1 MSGSVPR
8 YRQLRFQNQR
18 KDNWSVRQIYVW
30 AFVVRALAG
39 VAAYVLTQTMDTPFL
54 EDALWYEYM
63 GYNVASDWLS
73 GGSGGLDALSTH
85 GQAVWVMV
93 ATVAVIYYIMGG
105 VRAVP
110 VLLILYS
117 AVTALVPVYSL
128 FIGRELGMSEQAAR
142 RAAWLVALSPAF
154 VFWSGSL
161 YKEGMILLAL
171 NVLVYHTLRLQS
183 RWQGRSLAILVMVI
197 GALFGLRFYIAA
209 VMTAVVGAGL
219 LWARQGNARRVT
231 PSVAM
236 PTIARQAIVAVL
248 FVALV
253 ASLGLHEKAERQLTE
268 TREGILLEVDKT
280 RHWLA
285 TSAQSGYYP
294 DADLATPQEAVE
306 FFPIGLFYFLTVPL
320 PWQTG
325 ALRQNLI
332 IPETAFWLLLYPVIG
347 IGFVRG
353 WRVNRPG
360 TMVCVAATAG
370 MCIIYALVSGNV
382 GIAYR
387 MRSQVWLLW
396 APFAAW
402 GWEVWRERRYKA
414 TAVRLAARRARVERL
429 GAR

>member
-1 MSGSVPR
+1 
-8 YRQLRFQNQR
+8 
-18 KDNWSVRQIYVW
+18 
-30 AFVVRALAG
+30 
-39 VAAYVLTQTMDTPFL
+39 
-54 EDALWYEYM
+54 
-63 GYNVASDWLS
+63 
-73 GGSGGLDALSTH
+73 
-85 GQAVWVMV
+85 
-93 ATVAVIYYIMGG
+93 
-105 VRAVP
+105 
-110 VLLILYS
+110 
-117 AVTALVPVYSL
+117 
-128 FIGRELGMSEQAAR
+128 
-142 RAAWLVALSPAF
+142 
-154 VFWSGSL
+154 
-161 YKEGMILLAL
+161 
-171 NVLVYHTLRLQS
+171 VYHTLRLQS

>member
-1 MSGSVPR
+1 
-8 YRQLRFQNQR
+8 
-18 KDNWSVRQIYVW
+18 
-30 AFVVRALAG
+30 VVA
-39 VAAYVLTQTMDTPFL
+39 
-54 EDALWYEYM
+54 
-63 GYNVASDWLS
+63 
-73 GGSGGLDALSTH
+73 
-85 GQAVWVMV
+85 
-93 ATVAVIYYIMGG
+93 
-105 VRAVP
+105 
-110 VLLILYS
+110 
-117 AVTALVPVYSL
+117 
-128 FIGRELGMSEQAAR
+128 
-142 RAAWLVALSPAF
+142 
-154 VFWSGSL
+154 
-161 YKEGMILLAL
+161 
-171 NVLVYHTLRLQS
+171 
-183 RWQGRSLAILVMVI
+183 I

-219 LWARQGNARRVT
+219 LLARRGHARRVT
-231 PSVAM
+231 PSTVM

-248 FVALV
+248 FVGLV
-253 ASLGLHEKAERQLTE
+253 ASLGLHEMAERQITE

-332 IPETAFWLLLYPVIG
+332 IPETAFWLLLYPLIG

-353 WRVNRPG
+353 WRVNWPG

-370 MCIIYALVSGNV
+370 MCIIYALLSGNV

-402 GWEVWRERRYKA
+402 GWEVWAERRHK
-414 TAVRLAARRARVERL
+414 TASVRVAARRARL
-429 GAR
+429 TD